1 MSSRTLLPM
10 LLALACGAL
19 MGAVVSGLL
28 NRGPM
33 RFEPR
38 GAQAASAP
46 PSLAPVLERLE
57 RIESALREL
66 RLSGPAA
73 PATDPSSPL
82 DPPPADPSASSRV
95 PLAIPAEG
103 LPVDE
108 QLASLQAAIVAL
120 RHAVEEQTP
129 TARFPTIDMLRRAPA
144 EQNQQALLQ
153 LQALGWQAALKRVQW
168 LTQDEVLQTYGR
180 PSEISWNGVKWSYR
194 IGNVNVTFEFVQDYV
209 VKVLMQ

>member
-1 MSSRTLLPM
+1 MSSRTLLPS
-10 LLALACGAL
+10 LLALAGGVL
-19 MGAVVSGLL
+19 LGFLLSGLL
-28 NRGPM
+28 GRDPI
-33 RFEPR
+33 RFEPD
-38 GAQAASAP
+38 GVQPAPTP

-57 RIESALREL
+57 RVESALREL
-66 RLSGPAA
+66 RPSAPAA
-73 PATDPSSPL
+73 PAADPSSPL
-82 DPPPADPSASSRV
+82 NPPPADPSASSRV
-95 PLAIPAEG
+95 PLAVPAEG

-108 QLASLQAAIVAL
+108 QLASLEAAIVAL

-180 PSEISWNGVKWSYR
+180 PNDINWNGVRWSYLP
-194 IGNVNVTFEFVQDYV
+194 GGVTFEFVQDYV
-209 VKVLMQ
+209 VRVEVH

>member
-1 MSSRTLLPM
+1 LLPS
-10 LLALACGAL
+10 LLALAGGVL
-19 MGAVVSGLL
+19 LGFLLSGRL
-28 NRGPM
+28 RREPI
-33 RFEPR
+33 RFELDGVQP
-38 GAQAASAP
+38 ASTP

-66 RLSGPAA
+66 RISAPAA
-73 PATDPSSPL
+73 PEADPSSPL
-82 DPPPADPSASSRV
+82 DPPPADPSASSRI
-95 PLAIPAEG
+95 PLAVPAED

-108 QLASLQAAIVAL
+108 QLASLEAAIIAM

-129 TARFPTIDMLRRAPA
+129 AARFPTIDMLRRAPA

-180 PSEISWNGVKWSYR
+180 PDDISWNGVKWSYR
-194 IGNVNVTFEFVQDYV
+194 PGNVTFEFVQDYV
-209 VKVLMQ
+209 VKVEVH